1 MKNLS
6 LTEKYRP
13 RTLAQIRG
21 NEMIVRMLK
30 SFVKNPCSKAFLL
43 SGPAGT
49 GKTSAAFAIAG
60 ELGCDLTVKPRECG
74 GLFEIASG
82 ELTADTV
89 REMFKTTLA
98 YRPFYGSGQKVL
110 ICNEADNMSNQAEFV
125 FLDILEN
132 LPPQTVVVFTTNNP
146 EKLSDRFRQRCECH
160 AFKTAVRA
168 HGESASPAELAAQK
182 LIDEVWQT
190 ELGHNHSPS
199 LDELDFW
206 KTGGHVSFRGV
217 LAALEPMIRAQ
228 RDLDAEELAATRAA
242 LPAVETMR
250 GEALASAAPVAR
262 MSAAE
267 IMRKIQTAVAGGDYA
282 TAKQLETMLQ
292 S

>member
-13 RTLAQIRG
+13 KSLAQIRG
-21 NEMIVRMLK
+21 NELIVRLLK

-89 REMFKTTLA
+89 REMFKTSLA

-146 EKLSDRFRQRCECH
+146 EKLSARFRQRCECH
-160 AFKTAVRA
+160 TFKTPARGFDEPA
-168 HGESASPAELAAQK
+168 TPAEIAAQA
-182 LIDEVWQT
+182 LIDDVWRA

-199 LDELDFW
+199 LQDLDSW
-206 KTGGHVSFRGV
+206 KDGGNVSFRSV

-228 RDLDAEELAATRAA
+228 REIDIEQAATLANAARETAPAKPATPETMPRLSVSEILSRIQLAA
-242 LPAVETMR
+242 
-250 GEALASAAPVAR
+250 S
-262 MSAAE
+262 
-267 IMRKIQTAVAGGDYA
+267 QGDFT
-282 TAKQLETMLQ
+282 TAKNLETMLAGN
-292 S
+292 